1 MAVLLV
7 DEEVE
12 QLAGARSRGA
22 PLVRRRQEDFPRVVR
37 EGVETVRG
45 ARRRRVRQV
54 RRGLDDFRR
63 VVGGDGH
70 DVAGAAPPGGRP
82 RPLGGQE
89 ELGPAPAPPLP
100 LPPPPPPPPP
110 PASRVGRPAVP

>member
-45 ARRRRVRQV
+45 AGRRRVRQV

-63 VVGGDGH
+63 VVGVDGD
-70 DVAGAAPPGGRP
+70 DVAVRDGVRERPDLAEGWKELVRTAASV
-82 RPLGGQE
+82 PL
-89 ELGPAPAPPLP
+89 EL
-100 LPPPPPPPPP
+100 
-110 PASRVGRPAVP
+110 

>member
-1 MAVLLV
+1 MAILLV

-45 ARRRRVRQV
+45 AGRRRVRQV
-54 RRGLDDFRR
+54 RWGLDDFRR
-63 VVGGDGH
+63 VVGVDGD
-70 DVAGAAPPGGRP
+70 DVAVRGAVRGLPA
-82 RPLGGQE
+82 PLGGRKD
-89 ELGPAPAPPLP
+89 LVRTPAPVL
-100 LPPPPPPPPP
+100 L
-110 PASRVGRPAVP
+110 

>member
-63 VVGGDGH
+63 VVGVDGP
-70 DVAGAAPPGGRP
+70 DVAGPPPLGGVP
-82 RPLGGQE
+82 RPLGGP
-89 ELGPAPAPPLP
+89 GGFVRAPAPPLP
-100 LPPPPPPPPP
+100 LRPPLAPRRRPPPRIVP
-110 PASRVGRPAVP
+110 PA

>member
-54 RRGLDDFRR
+54 RRGLEDFPWGGGGDWPAVAGRAAPRGGPRLPVGRER
-63 VVGGDGH
+63 VVRRDG
-70 DVAGAAPPGGRP
+70 
-82 RPLGGQE
+82 
-89 ELGPAPAPPLP
+89 PPLP
-100 LPPPPPPPPP
+100 
-110 PASRVGRPAVP
+110 ARPR

>member
-54 RRGLDDFRR
+54 RRGLGDFRR

-70 DVAGAAPPGGRP
+70 DVAVPPPLGRVP
-82 RPLGGQE
+82 RPLYGRE
-89 ELGPAPAPPLP
+89 EEGPAPGPPLP
-100 LPPPPPPPPP
+100 LRPPPRPRPPPPPEVRPPPH
-110 PASRVGRPAVP
+110 

>member
-22 PLVRRRQEDFPRVVR
+22 PLVRRREEDLPRVVR
-37 EGVETVRG
+37 EGVEAIRRAG
-45 ARRRRVRQV
+45 RRRVRQV

-63 VVGGDGH
+63 VTGVDGH
-70 DVAGAAPPGGRP
+70 DVPVGNSLRGLPDLVEERKDLVRTQAPLLLERL
-82 RPLGGQE
+82 R
-89 ELGPAPAPPLP
+89 
-100 LPPPPPPPPP
+100 
-110 PASRVGRPAVP
+110 

>member
-63 VVGGDGH
+63 VVGGYGH
-70 DVAGAAPPGGRP
+70 DVAV
-82 RPLGGQE
+82 
-89 ELGPAPAPPLP
+89 PAPFGGAPGPRGETKGLVPGRAPRLP
-100 LPPPPPPPPP
+100 LRPP
-110 PASRVGRPAVP
+110 PALCRSPAPE